1 MGRFWRY
8 LAMLGRLWLVAA
20 VTVVAVGAAAAYTY
34 VQQPVYRAS
43 MILVV
48 GQGTSFFQPDSANA
62 TEPFTQTMAALL
74 KSDLVASRVVE
85 RLQLQRSSATLQKNL
100 TVTTQPL
107 AAVLNV
113 SYDDTDRE
121 RGVRVLAEVG
131 QVFSQLVQDH
141 LGSSTAEPGKPGVS
155 VVVFD
160 PPHTVP
166 GMVRPKPILYLGVA
180 SVLGIALG
188 SIATLFRA
196 QLSRGGAQPIRL
208 EARLR

>member
-1 MGRFWRY
+1 MRRI
-8 LAMLGRLWLVAA
+8 LAVIGRLWLVAA
-20 VTVVAVGAAAAYTY
+20 VTLVAVGAAAAYTY
-34 VQQPVYRAS
+34 LQKPVYRAS

-62 TEPFTQTMAALL
+62 TEPLTQTMAALL
-74 KSDLVASRVVE
+74 KSDLVASRVIE
-85 RLQLQRSSATLQKNL
+85 RLQLQRNSATLQKNL

-107 AAVLNV
+107 AAVLNI
-113 SYDDTDRE
+113 SYDDTDRA

-131 QVFSQLVQDH
+131 QVFTELVQDH
-141 LGSSTAEPGKPGVS
+141 LSSSTAEPGKPGVS

-160 PPHTVP
+160 PAHTVP
-166 GMVRPKPILYLGVA
+166 GVVRPKPLLYVSVA
-180 SVLGIALG
+180 TVLGIALG

-196 QLSRGGAQPIRL
+196 QVARGGAQPLRL